1 MQVGVVKLG
10 MSGAGMCASGC
21 GQSVC
26 EWCRYVCKSVSSCG
40 VLQVCVQVVM
50 IKMCCVQVGVVKVG
64 VSGAGMCASGC
75 DKSGSDK
82 SGCEWC
88 RYVCKWVWSK
98 CV

>member
-1 MQVGVVKLG
+1 MGV
-10 MSGAGMCASGC
+10 SGAGMCASGC

-50 IKMCCVQVGVVKVG
+50 IKVWCVQVGMVKVG
-64 VSGAGMCASGC
+64 VSGAGICPKGC
-75 DKSGSDK
+75 GK

-88 RYVCKWVWSK
+88 RYVYKWVWSK
-98 CV
+98 WV